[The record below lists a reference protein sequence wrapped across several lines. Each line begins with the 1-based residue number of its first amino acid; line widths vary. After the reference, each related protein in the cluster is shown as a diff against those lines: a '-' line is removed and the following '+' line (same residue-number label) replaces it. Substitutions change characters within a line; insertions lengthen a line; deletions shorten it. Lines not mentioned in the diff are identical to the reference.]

1 MKYIALILTLTALT
15 AQANDFKMVNGVRVE
30 LTDAEQAVLDSA
42 RAATIADSSNT
53 GKRQRFEDQIIKRT
67 DKLTRVMSLMGVRL
81 TANQFENFVQ
91 ATRNERADY
100 IYTTTG
106 LITWFNVTFPTR
118 NYYDADLQTRA
129 LNILQ

>member
-1 MKYIALILTLTALT
+1 MKYLALILTLTALT

-30 LTDAEQAVLDSA
+30 LTDAEQAVLDST
-42 RAATIADSSNT
+42 RAAQNADSTTVN
-53 GKRQRFEDQIIKRT
+53 KRQRYEQRVFNRT
-67 DKLTRVMSLMGVRL
+67 DKLIRLMSLMAVRL
-81 TANQFENFVQ
+81 TDNQFENFVQ

-100 IYTTTG
+100 IYAPASLVTWFTTT
-106 LITWFNVTFPTR
+106 FPPR